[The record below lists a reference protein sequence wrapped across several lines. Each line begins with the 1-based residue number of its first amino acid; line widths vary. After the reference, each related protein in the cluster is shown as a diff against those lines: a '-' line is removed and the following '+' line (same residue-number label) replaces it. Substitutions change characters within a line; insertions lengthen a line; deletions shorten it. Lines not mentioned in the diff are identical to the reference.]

1 MKNLT
6 LFIFLLLSVG
16 FVFQACDNTKTYAEM
31 LEEENEAI
39 KDFINERG
47 IRVISQSEF
56 YAKDSVTAENE
67 YVQLASGVYMNIVK
81 KGLLKEDEQG
91 NVEYDED
98 GKPVLKNP
106 NDTIRNNMEVLV
118 RFMEYSI
125 FDKDTTLSNL
135 DSPQIVDE
143 FRYKVTSSQIAGTF
157 TGGYMYSYYG
167 PTVPAGWLVPL
178 SYIRNYAHVKL
189 IVPSKMGHQSAM
201 QYVYPYFYDIRK
213 YQFN

>member
-6 LFIFLLLSVG
+6 LFIILLFGLG
-16 FVFQACDNTKTYAEM
+16 IVFQACDNTKTYAEM

-39 KDFINERG
+39 KDFINEHG

-81 KGLLKEDEQG
+81 KGLLKKDKDG
-91 NVEYDED
+91 KVIYDED
-98 GKPVLKNP
+98 GKPVLDNP
-106 NDTIRNNMEVLV
+106 NDTIKNNMEVLV

-125 FDKDTTLSNL
+125 LDKDTTLSNL
-135 DSPQIVDE
+135 DAPQVVDE